1 MHSRPGRRRRRGFA
15 LVTAAVCLVGMV
27 AMLGL
32 AVDVGR
38 MYVVRNEAQAYAD
51 AASLAA
57 ALELDGTAPGISRAQ
72 GAVSATANR
81 WNLGTAAFSGTQVD
95 FGTDA
100 AGPWHLNPSPTAGYR
115 FVRVRASATLTL
127 IFIPVITSARTSV
140 INAGAVAGQVLKT
153 DFREGVF
160 PFSPI
165 AHNPADPNYGF
176 TPGTQYTLRWA
187 ANPKLDKNV
196 CPGDNAAAWI
206 AKYNEGPASWRGY
219 IEENSA
225 SVIRMAIEQDY
236 QTDPVT
242 VGEPIDMSGG
252 VKQTEVDALIRRVNQ
267 DSDASSS
274 TYAQYNAAGNG
285 NGRRLVTVPMNS
297 GAPQNLVLGFGLFF
311 LLAPGS
317 YSGGG
322 NNPVCAEY
330 LGPYVQGSRHQG
342 GGGPGAYVVRL
353 VQ

>member
-1 MHSRPGRRRRRGFA
+1 MHSRPDRRSRRGFA
-15 LVTAAVCLVGMV
+15 LVTAALCLVGMV
-27 AMLGL
+27 AMLGM

-57 ALELDGTAPGISRAQ
+57 ALELDGSGLGISRAQ
-72 GAVSATANR
+72 DAVSATANH
-81 WNLGTAAFSGTQVD
+81 WNLETASFSGTQVD
-95 FGTDA
+95 FGADA
-100 AGPWHLNPSPTAGYR
+100 AGPWQLNPSPATGYR

-127 IFIPVITSARTSV
+127 IFMPLVNSARTSV
-140 INAGAVAGQVLKT
+140 INAAAVAGQVLKT

-160 PFSPI
+160 PFSPL
-165 AHNPADPNYGF
+165 AHDPADPNYGY

-187 ANPKLDKNV
+187 ASPTLDKNV

-206 AKYNEGPASWRGY
+206 AKYNEGPTSWRGY

-225 SVIRMAIEQDY
+225 SVIRMAIEQDF
-236 QTDPVT
+236 QTNPVT
-242 VGEPIDMSGG
+242 VGEPVDLSGG
-252 VKQTEVDALIRRVNQ
+252 IKQTEVDALIRRVNQ
-267 DSDASSS
+267 DTDATSF

-297 GAPQNLVLGFGLFF
+297 GAPDSLVLGFGLFF
-311 LLAPGS
+311 LAAPS
-317 YSGGG
+317 TYASGGDS
-322 NNPVCAEY
+322 PVCAEY
-330 LGPYVQGSRHQG
+330 LGPYVQGSRHEG
-342 GGGPGAYVVRL
+342 AGGPGAYVVRL